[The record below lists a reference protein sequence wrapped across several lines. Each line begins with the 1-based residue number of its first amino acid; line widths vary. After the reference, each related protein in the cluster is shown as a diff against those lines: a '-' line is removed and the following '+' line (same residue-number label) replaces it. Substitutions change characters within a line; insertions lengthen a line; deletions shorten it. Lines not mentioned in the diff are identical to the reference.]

1 MTIKYFSECALK
13 LTEQWGSLS
22 APLYAVGATSK
33 EIGCFTQCVKN
44 PDAVFMFETKKR
56 LHDLAVAALSLPHFT
71 MSEMEAAM
79 SDPTLQTSITW
90 PMLLEAYDRKYAD
103 GTTSRVLQAP
113 SKQWIRTLLRG
124 EAGNIGQKYPRLC
137 VVFHELHSS
146 LRTDNPSP
154 TPAIVAENAQKPA
167 ILGSGGVERVVLML
181 IFALFGLTANAQQQ
195 PVPGRWVSAHIAH
208 VGEIADTIC
217 QAVTVS
223 RWYTNCR
230 DCDSFCIITNPVGQ
244 KCLWK
249 VKEGRTINGT
259 QPVEWRS
266 GAWWYSVAPGSG
278 QRCEVELL
286 FEDVKH

>member
-1 MTIKYFSECALK
+1 MTTKYFSECALK

-33 EIGCFTQCVKN
+33 EIGCFAQCVKN

-56 LHDLAVAALSLPHFT
+56 LHSLAVEALSLPHYT

-79 SDPTLQTSITW
+79 SDAALQTSITW
-90 PMLLEAYDRKYAD
+90 PMVLEAYDRKYAD

-146 LRTDNPSP
+146 LRTDSPSP
-154 TPAIVAENAQKPA
+154 TPAIGAENAPKTA
-167 ILGSGGVERVVLML
+167 ISIHPYRNGVVL
-181 IFALFGLTANAQQQ
+181 ALLFFFGLSANAQVQ
-195 PVPGRWVSAHIAH
+195 PATGRWISAHIAH
-208 VGEIADTIC
+208 VGEIVDTIR
-217 QAVTVS
+217 QTVTVG

-230 DCDSFCIITNPVGQ
+230 DCDSFCVITNPVGQ
-244 KCLWK
+244 KCVWK
-249 VKEGRTINGT
+249 VDQGRTMNGT
-259 QPVEWRS
+259 QPVEWRN

-278 QRCEVELL
+278 QRWEVELL
-286 FEDVKH
+286 FEPIKH